1 MPVATAP
8 LVDGWKFFVSRSSWS
23 ACFVWKRSTM
33 SITLRRL
40 ISFAMAAQIP
50 LDSPGTTERFFSG
63 FIVIPFIVGFLKT
76 VYTGSRAD
84 LTIHINGKWLVAWHL
99 EQTMRDP
106 DHVVFFRRG
115 LETELGDMRL
125 DQVGKKQMR
134 EQR

>member
-1 MPVATAP
+1 
-8 LVDGWKFFVSRSSWS
+8 
-23 ACFVWKRSTM
+23 M

-40 ISFAMAAQIP
+40 ISLAMAAQIP
-50 LDSPGTTERFFSG
+50 FDSLGAERFFSV
-63 FIVIPFIVGFLKT
+63 FIIISFVVGFLKT

-84 LTIHINGKWLVAWHL
+84 LTLHISESWLVAWYI
-99 EQTMRDP
+99 EETMRIP
-106 DHVVFFRRG
+106 DLILFCRRG